1 MMKCRNCGT
10 EIPAASRF
18 CPNCGL
24 LTNIYIDFSE
34 AYHPVDAVEYKL
46 PERIAARIA
55 ARLESAGALAARPEP
70 ETEERGTEDA
80 EDTELSATEIEE
92 TEVIE
97 GNAEAGEPEA
107 NDAEASAAPSSA
119 VDTETEA
126 ADKEEPEELAPENPE
141 PLQQPAEEPTDTE
154 VSAEAGEPETNDAEA
169 SAAPSSAVDTETE
182 AADKEEPEEPAP
194 ENPEPLRQPAEEP
207 ADTEVSAEAGEP
219 EANDAEAS
227 AVPSSAVD
235 TETEAADKEEA
246 MEAPVPEQPAVPLSD
261 AEAEAETADKAEEI
275 EVGESA
281 PENPELM
288 RQLAEELEKRRQAQ
302 ETEELSLLNKRVLER
317 IRQITGL
324 DGTAQPKEDEA
335 AAPVEPEAAE
345 ETEEP
350 AESARIH
357 DIADYREETLSEED
371 AEPAEILPM
380 EELVAEEEQYTGPD
394 PAFEKLATMPPDPKH
409 WRSAFRQNRRL
420 LVPFGTAVIALAVVV
435 FYMNTPEAKQGRL
448 LRKGQKLVAEQN
460 YDAAVPLLTRLL
472 DGEADSQEVY
482 LLLSEA
488 YLNSGRHE
496 DAVKLLSEAV
506 EKLPED
512 SVLAAKLRAI
522 HPLVSISPSGETAGL
537 VYTDPLELSLSNADG
552 QEIHYTLR
560 GGSEEVTDALYQEP
574 IELRYS
580 GDYQLSA
587 YAIASDGVHGP
598 LAEAEYQISLD
609 PEKYHLNDWVET
621 EGGRSFID
629 GRGETVKG
637 WLYQEDKA
645 YYFDENGYLL
655 TGLQTIGQ
663 DSYYFASD
671 GAMQTGWAELDG
683 KRYFFDADGRML
695 RSAWIDETYYVGDD
709 GVMLR
714 DTTID
719 GVYVDA
725 NGARSFQAA
734 AEYAAHPNM
743 ILLAKSNTR
752 VDRGSY
758 FEIDA
763 ELYYEKAEG
772 RPSGE
777 ADRALKIKL
786 QKDAW
791 LHYLDGDLISIQA
804 KDAVKFLPELYM
816 QDIRQNEDGEITSF
830 RMLLGKN
837 R

>member
-1 MMKCRNCGT
+1 M
-10 EIPAASRF
+10 
-18 CPNCGL
+18 
-24 LTNIYIDFSE
+24 
-34 AYHPVDAVEYKL
+34 YK
-46 PERIAARIA
+46 RQ
-55 ARLESAGALAARPEP
+55 RLESAGALAARPEP

-80 EDTELSATEIEE
+80 EDTELSATEIED

-97 GNAEAGEPEA
+97 VNAEAGEPE
-107 NDAEASAAPSSA
+107 
-119 VDTETEA
+119 
-126 ADKEEPEELAPENPE
+126 
-141 PLQQPAEEPTDTE
+141 
-154 VSAEAGEPETNDAEA
+154 GNDAEA

-194 ENPEPLRQPAEEP
+194 ENPEPLQQPAEEP
-207 ADTEVSAEAGEP
+207 TDTEVSAEAGEP

-227 AVPSSAVD
+227 AAPSSAVD
-235 TETEAADKEEA
+235 TETEAADKEEP
-246 MEAPVPEQPAVPLSD
+246 EEPAPENPEPLQQPAEEPTDTEVSAEAGEPEAND
-261 AEAEAETADKAEEI
+261 AEASAAPSSAVDTETEAADKEEP
-275 EVGESA
+275 EESA

-302 ETEELSLLNKRVLER
+302 EAEELSLLNKRVLER

-324 DGTAQPKEDEA
+324 DGAEQ
-335 AAPVEPEAAE
+335 PVEAGAAVSVEQETEEA
-345 ETEEP
+345 EEP
-350 AESARIH
+350 AESVRIH

-598 LAEAEYQISLD
+598 LAEAKYQISLD